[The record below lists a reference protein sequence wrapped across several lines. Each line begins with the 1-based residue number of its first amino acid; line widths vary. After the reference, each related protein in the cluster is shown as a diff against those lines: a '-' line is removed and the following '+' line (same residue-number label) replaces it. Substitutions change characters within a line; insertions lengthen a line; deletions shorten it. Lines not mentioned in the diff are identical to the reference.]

1 MSSCCDVCIPEK
13 QLFFSRA
20 AEEQKTPPC
29 PQNAGIGCFS
39 LNNTFFGN
47 YSIKTTM
54 NQYYYGKNSKNLIC
68 FSIKNVPGASPPPPG
83 HPP

>member
-1 MSSCCDVCIPEK
+1 MSAYLKNS
-13 QLFFSRA
+13 FSFHVLQRNK
-20 AEEQKTPPC
+20 KTPPC

-54 NQYYYGKNSKNLIC
+54 NQYRYGKNSKNLIC
-68 FSIKNVPGASPPPPG
+68 FSIKNVPGGLAPATGASPIVR
-83 HPP
+83 